1 MDTLSQKR
9 TFSKVEP
16 FSLEEQMFDINGNM
30 LCETLSLDD
39 VKRLFDHI
47 DPSNNMYHSDVVTFL
62 NTASDD
68 LRNRIMQ
75 RVQRMPQRYSHLS
88 DDELFQLCP
97 PNHLDTLV
105 DQQTYYNVMRDYLQT
120 AAQIAAAEV
129 PDTSS
134 TADPQTDTNNNAP
147 QGEA

>member
-9 TFSKVEP
+9 TYTKVLA
-16 FSLEEQMFDINGNM
+16 FDLNEQMFDINGSL
-30 LCETLSLDD
+30 LCETLSKDD

-75 RVQRMPQRYSHLS
+75 RVQREPLRYSHLS

-97 PNHLDTLV
+97 PNHLDSLV
-105 DQQTYYNVMRDYLQT
+105 DQQTYYQVMRDYIET
-120 AAQIAAAEV
+120 AAQMAAAQV
-129 PDTSS
+129 PDDTSNVL
-134 TADPQTDTNNNAP
+134 PTDTNNNVP

>member
-9 TFSKVEP
+9 TYSKVLP
-16 FSLEEQMFDINGNM
+16 FDLEEQMYDINRNM
-30 LCETLSLDD
+30 ICETLSQDD

-75 RVQRMPQRYSHLS
+75 RVQREPLRYSHLS

-105 DQQTYYNVMRDYLQT
+105 DQHTYYEVMRDYLES
-120 AAQIAAAEV
+120 AAQMAAAQV
-129 PDTSS
+129 PDN
-134 TADPQTDTNNNAP
+134 AVALTDTNATS